1 MDQKEQMLLKNHDLK
16 NYMSAAYSYLD
27 LFTSEHPQLSDNEHI
42 VTTKN
47 ILSTSFEKSKEIHAL
62 FRDML
67 KAAVPSHIKKVKVQ
81 TILND
86 VAKPFYDKIRG
97 IYTLEIVDTYT
108 TLDEPKFARLNMNET
123 MEAEENIFSN
133 AFKAHATHI
142 DVHQE
147 MKEMFMVSTYADNG
161 DGMTQDQID
170 RFMMATFGDGISC
183 GIGSR
188 NIMRCAVNHKSPL
201 TISSEPG
208 KGTTIRIV
216 TPYTV

>member
-1 MDQKEQMLLKNHDLK
+1 MLENLKQDVL
-16 NYMSAAYSYLD
+16 AANLELPRLGLVD
-27 LFTSEHPQLSDNEHI
+27 FTWGNVSGRDPATGAI
-42 VTTKN
+42 VIKP
-47 ILSTSFEKSKEIHAL
+47 SG
-62 FRDML
+62 
-67 KAAVPSHIKKVKVQ
+67 VP
-81 TILND
+81 
-86 VAKPFYDKIRG
+86 Y
-97 IYTLEIVDTYT
+97 
-108 TLDEPKFARLNMNET
+108 ET

-133 AFKAHATHI
+133 AFMAHATHI